1 MTGSMNF
8 TRMIMARPVKLTVE
22 TKTYN
27 LTIPV
32 TDYDMLSEYSNTHTE
47 RYGTQISVADL
58 IRSAITLYLED
69 LRQEEEARVV
79 SN

>member
-1 MTGSMNF
+1 
-8 TRMIMARPVKLTVE
+8 MARPVKLTAE

-32 TDYDMLSEYSNTHTE
+32 TDYDKLSAFSHKHTQ

-58 IRSAITLYLED
+58 IRSAVTLYLED
-69 LRQEEEARVV
+69 LRQEEEERNAQK
-79 SN
+79 

>member
-1 MTGSMNF
+1 
-8 TRMIMARPVKLTVE
+8 MARPVKLTVE

-32 TDYDMLSEYSNTHTE
+32 TDYDMLSQYSHMHTQ
-47 RYGTQISVADL
+47 RYATQVSVADL

-69 LRQEEEARVV
+69 LRQEEESR
-79 SN
+79 NGTI